1 MLEAAHIFVTQ
12 KPGCDK
18 WYSWSAARGCV
29 VLPFLQRV
37 DIAGSSQTIRKP
49 RSWAALIWPR
59 VESQLLNRPSVF
71 LMLSIFMEGP
81 LRKTCKRIPG
91 WKGLT
96 HWGSIPWLAHCL
108 LQPPRGEISLRE
120 SVSWTTKMLLFHR
133 KYKTFNG
140 WYFLSLPWFLGSSK
154 PNLQWKFSKSLA
166 I

>member
-96 HWGSIPWLAHCL
+96 RTGALSPGLLIVSCNHPEEKCL
-108 LQPPRGEISLRE
+108 SENLYPEQPRC
-120 SVSWTTKMLLFHR
+120 F
-133 KYKTFNG
+133 
-140 WYFLSLPWFLGSSK
+140 YFIGNIKRLTAGIFFPCLGSWGAQSQICSG
-154 PNLQWKFSKSLA
+154 NLVNL
-166 I
+166 